1 MEPLNITLEPL
12 RAFLNEVG
20 AFMPRLLLGVFIAL
34 IGWLVAKA
42 LRFAVVKAL
51 RSINFHVLTERSHL
65 DDFLQMGGTTADT
78 SAVLGLLV
86 YWLAVVAAMVLACNS
101 LGLTYVTEL
110 LSRVALLIPRLI
122 LAVVILAFGAYFAH
136 FMDSS
141 VTAWGRDAGLDEAPL
156 LGRLSRYAVL
166 LFVILVALDQL
177 DVGGAI
183 IRQSFLIILA
193 GVVLALA
200 LAFGLGG
207 REWAGRLL
215 QRWLPQETQDGRDP
229 PPGGG
234 DRV

>member
-86 YWLAVVAAMVLACNS
+86 YWLAVVAAMV
-101 LGLTYVTEL
+101 
-110 LSRVALLIPRLI
+110 
-122 LAVVILAFGAYFAH
+122 
-136 FMDSS
+136 
-141 VTAWGRDAGLDEAPL
+141 PL
-156 LGRLSRYAVL
+156 LRQKPSRKPPRPSLKLPRNRLVKSSLESR
-166 LFVILVALDQL
+166 
-177 DVGGAI
+177 
-183 IRQSFLIILA
+183 R
-193 GVVLALA
+193 
-200 LAFGLGG
+200 
-207 REWAGRLL
+207 
-215 QRWLPQETQDGRDP
+215 
-229 PPGGG
+229 
-234 DRV
+234 